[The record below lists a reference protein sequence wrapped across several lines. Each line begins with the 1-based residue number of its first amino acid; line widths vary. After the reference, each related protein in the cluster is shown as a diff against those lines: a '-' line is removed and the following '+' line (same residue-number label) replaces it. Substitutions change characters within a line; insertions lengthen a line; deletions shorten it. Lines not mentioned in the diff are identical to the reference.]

1 MKSYFL
7 CLRKKDSDTLKEENI
22 IFSAAAP
29 FGLEKENCLYFS
41 SAREFFM
48 SLSKLTEEE
57 ALVIMAIDNDFFVNV
72 KRMVCSVL
80 SVKCTECEAI
90 AELCKEDIENRDVH
104 ILMPEDCA
112 VFPSHDGAFSGFA
125 FKADKLNILFLPLD
139 SERTERCAA
148 AAFKKYIPEIMHVKT
163 DDSPAEVPDRQE
175 IDPLTQSFSDLNSFL
190 TVKKLKVS
198 LSVSP
203 TGAKICRKF
212 PENEEITFFTSNIK
226 RDGNSP
232 KTYAALLAKE
242 AAEKSPSHIGAVI
255 THAFKIA
262 DENKNQLFIIA
273 AVANSE
279 YVKVKKIY
287 AGENDTASSL
297 TALAIQY
304 VFGMIKR
311 FVSSE
316 EIAPKKS
323 VSASPKKLITPEN
336 KKIWITAICLI
347 AAIAVILTAFGIGKA
362 VTQTNADLPS
372 DNIENTENY
381 DDFEDNRHG
390 EVALIP
396 DNPTDEST
404 EEESSSEETE
414 EATETQTEKATKPT
428 EIQTTKAPET
438 TAKETTTS
446 KPVADGTFVFT
457 VYGYGHGV
465 GMSQYGANAYAKQG
479 WSYDKILTHYYT
491 GTKVVDDPNMPKTLK
506 VKGKDVET
514 SLAVA
519 MAVQGEMGSSFHPEA
534 LKAQAVAAYTYAM
547 RSGGTCDGMYTVSTP
562 SQAVIDAVNAV
573 KGKYVSYNGSYI
585 NAVFFAYS
593 GGKTVSSSSVWGSTV
608 NYPYLVPVDSSPD
621 LKLSNC
627 KSVVRISAA
636 DMKKRAYDSYGVN
649 LTGDPST
656 WLTIKSHDNSTG
668 VGVGYVSQISMGGK
682 ILSGNQFR
690 TYVMDYDIRSHC
702 FSVEFIPA

>member
-7 CLRKKDSDTLKEENI
+7 CLRKKDSDTLEEENI

-29 FGLEKENCLYFS
+29 FGLEKENCLTFN

-48 SLSKLTEEE
+48 CLSKLTAQE
-57 ALVIMAIDNDFFVNV
+57 ALVIMAIDNDFFANV
-72 KRMVCSVL
+72 KRMVCSVF

-90 AELCKEDIENRDVH
+90 AKLCKEDIENREIH
-104 ILMPEDCA
+104 TLMPEDCA
-112 VFPSHDGAFSGFA
+112 VFPSFDGAFSGFA
-125 FKADKLNILFLPLD
+125 FKADKLDILFLPLD
-139 SERTERCAA
+139 SERTELCAA
-148 AAFKKYIPEIMHVKT
+148 AAFKKYIPEIMHVNT
-163 DDSPAEVPDRQE
+163 DNSSAEVHDGQE
-175 IDPLTQSFSDLNSFL
+175 IDPLTQSFSDLDSFL
-190 TVKKLKVS
+190 TDNKLKVS

-212 PENEEITFFTSNIK
+212 PENEEITFFTSDIK

-262 DENKNQLFIIA
+262 GEDKKQFFIIA

-279 YVKVKKIY
+279 YVTVKKIY
-287 AGENDTASSL
+287 AEENDTASSL
-297 TALAIQY
+297 TALAMQD
-304 VFGMIKR
+304 VFGMIKK
-311 FVSSE
+311 FVSSRE
-316 EIAPKKS
+316 NAMVKS
-323 VSASPKKLITPEN
+323 ISTSPKKIFTPKN
-336 KKIWITAICLI
+336 KKILIATICLI
-347 AAIAVILTAFGIGKA
+347 AVITVLSAAFSIGKA
-362 VTQTNADLPS
+362 ATQSNADLPS

-381 DDFEDNRHG
+381 DDFEDNHHG

-396 DNPTDEST
+396 DNPS
-404 EEESSSEETE
+404 EESSSEETE
-414 EATETQTEKATKPT
+414 STTEAETEKATKPT
-428 EIQTTKAPET
+428 ETQPTKAPET
-438 TAKETTTS
+438 TAKETTAPKS
-446 KPVADGTFVFT
+446 VADGTFVFT

-491 GTKVVDDPNMPKTLK
+491 GTKVIDDPNMPKTLK

-547 RSGGTCDGMYTVSTP
+547 RSGGTCDGMYTVSNP
-562 SQAVIDAVNAV
+562 SQPVIDAVNAV

-593 GGKTVSSSSVWGSTV
+593 GGKTVSSTSVWGSTV

-621 LKLSNC
+621 LQLSNC

-636 DMKKRAYDSYGVN
+636 DMKKRAFDSYGVN
-649 LTGDPST
+649 LTGNPST
-656 WLTIKSHDNSTG
+656 WLTIKKHDNSTG
-668 VGVGYVSQISMGGK
+668 MGVGYVSQISMGGK

>member
-29 FGLEKENCLYFS
+29 FGLKREDCLTFS
-41 SAREFFM
+41 NAREFFM
-48 SLSKLTEEE
+48 GLAKHTVEE
-57 ALVIMAIDNDFFVNV
+57 ALVIMAIDKEFFVNV
-72 KRMVCSVL
+72 KRMVCSVFP
-80 SVKCTECEAI
+80 VKCTECEAVS
-90 AELCKEDIENRDVH
+90 ELCQDNIENRDAH
-104 ILMPEDCA
+104 ILMPEECT
-112 VFPSHDGAFSGFA
+112 VFPSSDGAFSGFA

-139 SERTERCAA
+139 SERTERCAED
-148 AAFKKYIPEIMHVKT
+148 AFKKYIPKIMDIKT
-163 DDSPAEVPDRQE
+163 SNPHTEAPYKQAD
-175 IDPLTQSFSDLNSFL
+175 DPLTQSFEDLDYFL
-190 TVKKLKVS
+190 TDKGLRVS
-198 LSVSP
+198 LSVSSV
-203 TGAKICRKF
+203 GAKICRRF
-212 PENEEITFFTSNIK
+212 PQNKEISFFTSDIK
-226 RDGNSP
+226 RDSNSP

-242 AAEKSPSHIGAVI
+242 AAEKSPSKIGAVI

-262 DENKNQLFIIA
+262 DDDKKQFFIIA

-297 TALAIQY
+297 TALAMQD
-304 VFGMIKR
+304 VFGMIKG
-311 FVSSE
+311 FISSE
-316 EIAPKKS
+316 ENSSAKS
-323 VSASPKKLITPEN
+323 ISTSPKKFFAPQN
-336 KKIWITAICLI
+336 KKIWIAAICLI
-347 AAIAVILTAFGIGKA
+347 TAIIIISASLSIGKA
-362 VTQTNADLPS
+362 VAKANAVLPS
-372 DNIENTENY
+372 ENTANTENY
-381 DDFEDNRHG
+381 DDFEDNHHG

-396 DNPTDEST
+396 DNPTEEST
-404 EEESSSEETE
+404 EEEASSEETE
-414 EATETQTEKATKPT
+414 ETAEAQTEKPAKPM
-428 EIQTTKAPET
+428 ENQTTRPPET
-438 TAKETTTS
+438 TAKETTAP

-491 GTKVVDDPNMPKTLK
+491 GTKVIDDPNMPKTLK

-547 RSGGTCDGMYTVSTP
+547 RSGGTCDGMYTVSAP

-593 GGKTVSSSSVWGSTV
+593 GGKTVSSTSVWGSTV
-608 NYPYLVPVDSSPD
+608 NYPYLIPVDSSPD
-621 LKLSNC
+621 LNLSNC

-636 DMKKRAYDSYGVN
+636 DMKKRAYDSYGVT

-656 WLTIKSHDNSTG
+656 WITIKSHDNSTG

-702 FSVEFIPA
+702 FSVEFVPA